1 MAQQPAPFIFSRPS
15 LKPTAPQHTEPPL
28 RPPRCG
34 DGEPTSLRAQLTFLR
49 KCRATMAVLSSQFT
63 LFFMPT
69 SRRQLRRNCRVCGAG
84 GWCGAGAQCDV
95 GISMRPRV
103 NIGHGGSVQ
112 QGVIV
117 GRGGV
122 DMGHPPPPTHPLSA
136 LRLDRLHLPF
146 LALQQEKKDEE
157 QTQSRGSPC
166 SKAVPPPNHHPFA
179 S

>member
-122 DMGHPPPPTHPLSA
+122 DMGHPPPPHSPSLRSAFGSPPSA
-136 LRLDRLHLPF
+136 LPGSTAR
-146 LALQQEKKDEE
+146 KK
-157 QTQSRGSPC
+157 R
-166 SKAVPPPNHHPFA
+166 
-179 S
+179 